1 MRLQDEVSYLYSP
14 MRRNQSA
21 MGSQGLIEL
30 STISHGCTLL
40 LEGWVFFYLY
50 SSLDL

>member
-14 MRRNQSA
+14 MRRNQSE

-30 STISHGCTLL
+30 STISYGCTATKYYHMRY
-40 LEGWVFFYLY
+40 G
-50 SSLDL
+50 